1 MSYWLDS
8 DRKMKEKPNK
18 RRKKRWSFSDPPVS
32 GTSISLTNKWNEK
45 KKWSSHW
52 LVSESRHAQIRR
64 RRRKHSVNSC
74 CCCCLYT
81 PKAAIFSLSLSFCCK
96 NLFEHH
102 PSEAQTP
109 SDLQSN
115 PPLNES
121 ILLYTIYCVCVC
133 VLYALLALYSFKCH
147 RIDRS
152 KLVRS
157 SFVRLLKNGDDSDDG
172 PIFFIVPLLWY
183 PLLSSCSKLEDAL
196 SLLTSPRSTFVFVF
210 F

>member
-74 CCCCLYT
+74 CCCLYT

-133 VLYALLALYSFKCH
+133 VYSMRCLLYTLSSAIES
-147 RIDRS
+147 IDRS
-152 KLVRS
+152 WCAR
-157 SFVRLLKNGDDSDDG
+157 
-172 PIFFIVPLLWY
+172 
-183 PLLSSCSKLEDAL
+183 LSSVCLKTETTLMMDQFS
-196 SLLTSPRSTFVFVF
+196 SLFLYSGILFCLLVQN
-210 F
+210 